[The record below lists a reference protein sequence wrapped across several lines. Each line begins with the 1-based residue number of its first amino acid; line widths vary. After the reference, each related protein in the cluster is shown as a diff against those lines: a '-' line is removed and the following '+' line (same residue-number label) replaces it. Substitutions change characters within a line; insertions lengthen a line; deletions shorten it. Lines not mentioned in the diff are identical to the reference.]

1 MKLKICGMK
10 YSENIMEIST
20 LLPDYMGFIF
30 WKPSARYFEGT
41 MPKLPK
47 SVQKVGVFVD
57 ASYDEIITN
66 VRKYQLDVVQLHG
79 KETPEFCSKLH
90 VLNSKIIKVFP
101 IDETFDFSILKSFES
116 VCDFYLFDTKGK
128 LPGGN
133 GVAFNW
139 DLLQNY
145 KSRKPIFLSGGIR
158 LEDMEAIQKLQLP
171 IYAVDV
177 NSKFEIEPG
186 LKDIQKL
193 QQFQNLLHQ
202 IS

>member
-10 YSENIMEIST
+10 YSENMMDVGA

-30 WKPSARYFEGT
+30 WKPSTRYFDNAI
-41 MPKLPK
+41 PILPT
-47 SVQKVGVFVD
+47 SIQKVGVFVD
-57 ASYDEIITN
+57 ASYEDIDLN
-66 VRKYQLDVVQLHG
+66 VKKYNLDLVQLHG
-79 KETPEFCSKLH
+79 KETPEFCRNLR
-90 VLNSKIIKVFP
+90 VLQTKIIKVFAV
-101 IDETFDFSILKSFES
+101 DETFDFNVLHPFES

-139 DLLQNY
+139 DILQNY
-145 KSRKPIFLSGGIR
+145 KSKKPIFLSGGIG
-158 LEDMEAIQKLQLP
+158 LEDIKAIQKLQLP
-171 IYAVDV
+171 IHAVDV

-193 QQFQNLLHQ
+193 QQFKNLLHQ

>member
-1 MKLKICGMK
+1 MK
-10 YSENIMEIST
+10 YSKNMMEVGAI
-20 LLPDYMGFIF
+20 LPDYMGFIF
-30 WKPSARYFEGT
+30 WKPSARYFEST
-41 MPKLPK
+41 IPKLPE
-47 SVQKVGVFVD
+47 SIQKVGVFVD
-57 ASYDEIITN
+57 ASYEDIRVN
-66 VRKYQLDVVQLHG
+66 VQKYNLDVVQLHG
-79 KETPEFCSKLH
+79 KESPEFCESLLALH
-90 VLNSKIIKVFP
+90 TKIIKVFP
-101 IDETFDFSILKSFES
+101 IDESFDFSIVHPFES

-133 GVAFNW
+133 GVTFNW

-145 KSRKPIFLSGGIR
+145 KPKKPIFLSGGIG

-171 IYAVDV
+171 IHAVDV

-186 LKDIQKL
+186 LKDIKKL